1 MAKDD
6 RIVKLYDLSQED
18 IVRLV
23 FSLLTNQVKVKVIL
37 IKWAFKLTIY
47 SRMRAGWMVGC
58 GEDGGEDRCGTG
70 VGQNR

>member
-23 FSLLTNQVKVKVIL
+23 FSLLTKQVKVSD
-37 IKWAFKLTIY
+37 FNEN
-47 SRMRAGWMVGC
+47 GC
-58 GEDGGEDRCGTG
+58 LSLQFIPG
-70 VGQNR
+70 

>member
-23 FSLLTNQVKVKVIL
+23 FSLLTKQVKVKVIL
-37 IKWAFKLTIY
+37 MKMGVEADNLFQ
-47 SRMRAGWMVGC
+47 
-58 GEDGGEDRCGTG
+58 EEGGEDFGEEG
-70 VGQNR
+70 G